1 MDARRK
7 RLAELRL
14 QLDSLYVTGATTVLG
29 SPERQAVLEQLE
41 PLLASIHAL
50 NDELEVDPITAEDPR
65 SAWPHFLD
73 DNQTALGLSPG
84 LRPGVLKPLLS
95 PGGFG
100 QPLRVAGS
108 LVCPPRTRRRSFPCC
123 GTRARASRASRRKGS
138 VAGWVW
144 LQRILASPCAAPPLG
159 WVLRRFGHG
168 PIPGSPRCAPE
179 RDPLARH
186 PPCLPRSGG
195 IGAL

>member
-29 SPERQAVLEQLE
+29 SPERQAALEQLE
-41 PLLASIHAL
+41 ALLASIHAL

-84 LRPGVLKPLLS
+84 SAVS
-95 PGGFG
+95 SVFG
-100 QPLRVAGS
+100 A
-108 LVCPPRTRRRSFPCC
+108 T
-123 GTRARASRASRRKGS
+123 ASN
-138 VAGWVW
+138 
-144 LQRILASPCAAPPLG
+144 
-159 WVLRRFGHG
+159 
-168 PIPGSPRCAPE
+168 GSPR
-179 RDPLARH
+179 RVSSSR
-186 PPCLPRSGG
+186 R
-195 IGAL
+195 